1 MTRTRRRILS
11 LCLTLALVAGAM
23 AAAVQAASG
32 EPEQTTEPERGT
44 MTYTEPIAPQ
54 YEAAKLF
61 SEGLAAVRQ
70 GGKWGYIATD
80 GETAIPF
87 AYDFACPFSEGKA
100 VVGREEETGLA
111 LGFVDH
117 DGNYTPFTG
126 WGKPLL
132 VQSEDWQAD
141 TDCYFYNG
149 FVRLPAGAGWA
160 LYDAAGQAMGA
171 QLVPLHTM
179 TEGLTP
185 GYSASARL
193 GRGYVDRDGQAVLYW
208 DGPEYFG
215 APVTTADGLR
225 AQSYRFV
232 SGVLPFNQGLAPVWQ
247 GTADASQNWAVTYRL
262 GFIDQTGEWAILP
275 AYTNCF
281 VSGSDAA
288 WEVFGE
294 TGLAMVQN
302 EAGLYGAIDQTGR
315 TVLPFQ
321 YQELWPYSEGLAPF
335 RLGGKYGYL
344 NPSGQTA
351 IPARYERATG
361 FSGGYAAVYDG
372 ERAFLID
379 RRGREV
385 TGSDKLD
392 TETYFREGADGTKTA
407 VNPGEY
413 VVIEEGGQY
422 GFGRLEF
429 LPPLPEAGEMDA
441 WAYGEVVAAVEAD
454 LVPVELQCLYR
465 QNITRAQF
473 CTLIVQVVQRSEG
486 KDIRTV
492 VREETGRS
500 LYDWVGDYPFADTAG
515 ADVMA
520 AYALGI
526 VSGRGEGTFDP
537 YAPITRQEAAAF
549 LYRTAKVLGMETAGA
564 AESAFADHDQVGV
577 WFRDAVAFAADR
589 GVMGSTGANR
599 FSPLAGYTREQSFVT
614 VHRLFQALEGEE

>member
-262 GFIDQTGEWAILP
+262 GFIDRAGEWAILP

-302 EAGLYGAIDQTGR
+302 EAGRYGAIDKTGR

-344 NPSGQTA
+344 DPSGQTA

-407 VNPGEY
+407 VNPGDY

-422 GFGRLEF
+422 GFGRQQF
-429 LPPLPEAGEMDA
+429 LPALPEWLAGA
-441 WAYGEVVAAVEAD
+441 VWLLYGAGN
-454 LVPVELQCLYR
+454 LVFL
-465 QNITRAQF
+465 
-473 CTLIVQVVQRSEG
+473 
-486 KDIRTV
+486 
-492 VREETGRS
+492 
-500 LYDWVGDYPFADTAG
+500 LYDWGLSRLIGMMTA
-515 ADVMA
+515 
-520 AYALGI
+520 
-526 VSGRGEGTFDP
+526 
-537 YAPITRQEAAAF
+537 
-549 LYRTAKVLGMETAGA
+549 
-564 AESAFADHDQVGV
+564 
-577 WFRDAVAFAADR
+577 
-589 GVMGSTGANR
+589 
-599 FSPLAGYTREQSFVT
+599 
-614 VHRLFQALEGEE
+614 RLKLR

>member
-208 DGPEYFG
+208 NGPEYFG

-262 GFIDQTGEWAILP
+262 GFIDRAGEWAILP

-302 EAGLYGAIDQTGR
+302 EAGLYGAIDKTGR
-315 TVLPFQ
+315 TALPFQ

-351 IPARYERATG
+351 IPAL
-361 FSGGYAAVYDG
+361 S
-372 ERAFLID
+372 LIH
-379 RRGREV
+379 
-385 TGSDKLD
+385 
-392 TETYFREGADGTKTA
+392 
-407 VNPGEY
+407 
-413 VVIEEGGQY
+413 I
-422 GFGRLEF
+422 
-429 LPPLPEAGEMDA
+429 
-441 WAYGEVVAAVEAD
+441 
-454 LVPVELQCLYR
+454 
-465 QNITRAQF
+465 
-473 CTLIVQVVQRSEG
+473 
-486 KDIRTV
+486 
-492 VREETGRS
+492 
-500 LYDWVGDYPFADTAG
+500 
-515 ADVMA
+515 
-520 AYALGI
+520 
-526 VSGRGEGTFDP
+526 
-537 YAPITRQEAAAF
+537 
-549 LYRTAKVLGMETAGA
+549 
-564 AESAFADHDQVGV
+564 
-577 WFRDAVAFAADR
+577 
-589 GVMGSTGANR
+589 
-599 FSPLAGYTREQSFVT
+599 
-614 VHRLFQALEGEE
+614 

>member
-1 MTRTRRRILS
+1 
-11 LCLTLALVAGAM
+11 
-23 AAAVQAASG
+23 
-32 EPEQTTEPERGT
+32 
-44 MTYTEPIAPQ
+44 
-54 YEAAKLF
+54 
-61 SEGLAAVRQ
+61 
-70 GGKWGYIATD
+70 
-80 GETAIPF
+80 
-87 AYDFACPFSEGKA
+87 
-100 VVGREEETGLA
+100 
-111 LGFVDH
+111 
-117 DGNYTPFTG
+117 
-126 WGKPLL
+126 
-132 VQSEDWQAD
+132 
-141 TDCYFYNG
+141 
-149 FVRLPAGAGWA
+149 
-160 LYDAAGQAMGA
+160 
-171 QLVPLHTM
+171 
-179 TEGLTP
+179 
-185 GYSASARL
+185 
-193 GRGYVDRDGQAVLYW
+193 
-208 DGPEYFG
+208 
-215 APVTTADGLR
+215 
-225 AQSYRFV
+225 
-232 SGVLPFNQGLAPVWQ
+232 
-247 GTADASQNWAVTYRL
+247 
-262 GFIDQTGEWAILP
+262 
-275 AYTNCF
+275 
-281 VSGSDAA
+281 
-288 WEVFGE
+288 
-294 TGLAMVQN
+294 MVQN
-302 EAGLYGAIDQTGR
+302 EAGRYGAIDKTGR

-344 NPSGQTA
+344 DPSGQTA

-473 CTLIVQVVQRSEG
+473 CTLIVQVVQRSEE

-549 LYRTAKVLGMETAGA
+549 LYRTAKVLGMETAGV

-599 FSPLAGYTREQSFVT
+599 FSPLAGYTRDQSFVT

>member
-1 MTRTRRRILS
+1 M
-11 LCLTLALVAGAM
+11 AL
-23 AAAVQAASG
+23 Q
-32 EPEQTTEPERGT
+32 RG
-44 MTYTEPIAPQ
+44 
-54 YEAAKLF
+54 
-61 SEGLAAVRQ
+61 
-70 GGKWGYIATD
+70 
-80 GETAIPF
+80 
-87 AYDFACPFSEGKA
+87 
-100 VVGREEETGLA
+100 
-111 LGFVDH
+111 
-117 DGNYTPFTG
+117 
-126 WGKPLL
+126 
-132 VQSEDWQAD
+132 
-141 TDCYFYNG
+141 
-149 FVRLPAGAGWA
+149 
-160 LYDAAGQAMGA
+160 
-171 QLVPLHTM
+171 
-179 TEGLTP
+179 P
-185 GYSASARL
+185 G
-193 GRGYVDRDGQAVLYW
+193 
-208 DGPEYFG
+208 
-215 APVTTADGLR
+215 
-225 AQSYRFV
+225 
-232 SGVLPFNQGLAPVWQ
+232 
-247 GTADASQNWAVTYRL
+247 
-262 GFIDQTGEWAILP
+262 
-275 AYTNCF
+275 
-281 VSGSDAA
+281 
-288 WEVFGE
+288 
-294 TGLAMVQN
+294 
-302 EAGLYGAIDQTGR
+302 
-315 TVLPFQ
+315 
-321 YQELWPYSEGLAPF
+321 PF

-413 VVIEEGGQY
+413 VVIEEGDSTASAAWSSC
-422 GFGRLEF
+422 
-429 LPPLPEAGEMDA
+429 PPAGGGEMDA

-599 FSPLAGYTREQSFVT
+599 FSPWRATPGNSPSSPSTGCFRPWRGKNSTEKGPLTPVRGPLFGPGRPARCGAGWGGRPL
-614 VHRLFQALEGEE
+614 R

>member
-100 VVGREEETGLA
+100 VV
-111 LGFVDH
+111 
-117 DGNYTPFTG
+117 
-126 WGKPLL
+126 
-132 VQSEDWQAD
+132 
-141 TDCYFYNG
+141 
-149 FVRLPAGAGWA
+149 
-160 LYDAAGQAMGA
+160 
-171 QLVPLHTM
+171 
-179 TEGLTP
+179 
-185 GYSASARL
+185 
-193 GRGYVDRDGQAVLYW
+193 
-208 DGPEYFG
+208 
-215 APVTTADGLR
+215 
-225 AQSYRFV
+225 
-232 SGVLPFNQGLAPVWQ
+232 
-247 GTADASQNWAVTYRL
+247 
-262 GFIDQTGEWAILP
+262 
-275 AYTNCF
+275 
-281 VSGSDAA
+281 
-288 WEVFGE
+288 
-294 TGLAMVQN
+294 
-302 EAGLYGAIDQTGR
+302 
-315 TVLPFQ
+315 
-321 YQELWPYSEGLAPF
+321 
-335 RLGGKYGYL
+335 
-344 NPSGQTA
+344 
-351 IPARYERATG
+351 
-361 FSGGYAAVYDG
+361 
-372 ERAFLID
+372 
-379 RRGREV
+379 GREV

-549 LYRTAKVLGMETAGA
+549 LYRTAKVLGMETAGV